1 MSISTET
8 LVKVENHKGS
18 SAPAPC
24 KVLSFTDPFPYQ
36 SAFRSVDGELFP
48 TAKGEFR
55 AELMQISMSKLWIH
69 GAHESL
75 PRVYVGA
82 VRPHRAAIGFLTEAN
97 QPAMQHC
104 GMEVLP
110 GDIIVNN
117 ADMMHRRTEA
127 NCEWG
132 SMSLPP
138 DDLNA
143 ACKIITGHEFSKASL
158 KHLVR
163 PSPTLMSRL
172 LKLHGTVRQIAKTT
186 PNLLELHEVVR
197 ALEQELI
204 HVMIMCLT
212 EGESSELTAGGR
224 RHDMIVARFE
234 EFLDANPD
242 KPLYLTEI
250 CAAIGVA
257 ERTLR
262 AACEEHVGMGPIR
275 YLNLRRMHL
284 VRRSLLRADPST
296 ATVTRL
302 ATDHGF
308 WELGRFSVAYRALF
322 GESPS
327 ESLRRPPDGRR
338 ISLDRPST
346 LESPILHSRRSS
358 FDCATGPART
368 LERNYPFRPKLH
380 GAQNGPRY
388 FSKLIKVA
396 G

>member
-1 MSISTET
+1 VSISTDT
-8 LVKVENHKGS
+8 LVKGENHKGS
-18 SAPAPC
+18 SAPMPLS

-36 SAFRSVDGELFP
+36 SAFRSVDVELFP

-55 AELMQISMSKLWIH
+55 ADLTQISMSKLWIH

-117 ADMMHRRTEA
+117 ADMMHRRTAA
-127 NCEWG
+127 NCDWG

-143 ACKIITGHEFSKASL
+143 ACKVITGHGFSEASL

-172 LKLHGTVRQIAKTT
+172 LKLHGMVRQIAKTT
-186 PNLLELHEVVR
+186 PDLLELPEVAR

-204 HVMIMCLT
+204 HVMIRCLT
-212 EGESSELTAGGR
+212 EGESSELTARGCG
-224 RHDMIVARFE
+224 HDMIVARFE
-234 EFLDANPD
+234 EFLEENPD
-242 KPLYLTEI
+242 RPLYLTEI

-262 AACEEHVGMGPIR
+262 LACEEHLGLGPAR
-275 YLNLRRMHL
+275 YLKLRRMHL
-284 VRRSLLRADPST
+284 VRRRLLRADPST

-338 ISLDRPST
+338 IFLNRPSM
-346 LESPILHSRRSS
+346 LKSPILHS
-358 FDCATGPART
+358 
-368 LERNYPFRPKLH
+368 
-380 GAQNGPRY
+380 
-388 FSKLIKVA
+388 
-396 G
+396 